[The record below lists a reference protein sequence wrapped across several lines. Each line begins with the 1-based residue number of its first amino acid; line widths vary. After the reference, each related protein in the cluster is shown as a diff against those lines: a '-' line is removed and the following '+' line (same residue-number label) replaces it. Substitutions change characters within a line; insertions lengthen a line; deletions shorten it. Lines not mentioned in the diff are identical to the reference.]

1 MNRNVIILL
10 VAIFI
15 VLAIFTYNFY
25 SYRAQKLEIT
35 QINRVYESFLDK
47 QVLGTDV
54 MSVINKAVSSNEK
67 NQVQKNEKGKYIDNG
82 TNSIQI
88 EVKFQELDKVVSMEA
103 ISGQG
108 YNEFVYNFGAASFK
122 CTKIEY
128 HTGTGSIRYMYF
140 EQI

>member
-1 MNRNVIILL
+1 MNKKIIILL
-10 VAIFI
+10 VAVLVI
-15 VLAIFTYNFY
+15 VAIFAYNFY
-25 SYRAQKLEIT
+25 SYRIKKNEIT
-35 QINRVYESFLDK
+35 QINRAYESFLDK

-54 MSVINKAVSSNEK
+54 MSVINKATNSNEK
-67 NQVQKNEKGKYIDNG
+67 NEVKKNEDGYYIDNDK
-82 TNSIQI
+82 NSIHV

-108 YNEFVYNFGAASFK
+108 YNQFVYNFGAASFK

-128 HTGTGSIRYMYF
+128 HQNTGNIKYMYF